1 MCQSIKSPSFD
12 YLFLALPAES
22 VEQQF
27 DTLDVLRVDSQV
39 QRVAAHVVDAVD
51 VDAVSWLLLMLQVGA
66 GRGLLRLPVIGAVED
81 LAHQAVV
88 ANTSRVQV
96 QTLLGR
102 QLARTYT
109 PTQPAVSD
117 VCLRSP

>member
-1 MCQSIKSPSFD
+1 MCQGIKSPSFD

-117 VCLRSP
+117 VCLR